1 DFHVTGVQ
9 TCALPIYIKRGDIGS
24 TARLYARGHL
34 ATPGAAGAPD
44 ARISDARIPDA
55 VTLAGYLGENAVRPF
70 IEAAQAT
77 GRGLYV
83 LVRPSDPGADRVH
96 EFAGQPAPASEARP
110 AADTSHGA
118 SGSAM
123 AGAATRFYQHMA
135 ALVREWGGDPALIG
149 SGGLS
154 CVGAVVAPKD
164 EPSTRALRSTMP
176 HTPWL

>member
-83 LVRPSDPGADRVH
+83 LRSEERRVGK
-96 EFAGQPAPASEARP
+96 ECQAR
-110 AADTSHGA
+110 G
-118 SGSAM
+118 
-123 AGAATRFYQHMA
+123 
-135 ALVREWGGDPALIG
+135 
-149 SGGLS
+149 
-154 CVGAVVAPKD
+154 
-164 EPSTRALRSTMP
+164 
-176 HTPWL
+176 